1 MSKDRFRK
9 QMNSNYTLQDLLKGQ
24 DLEIIAASLLLLDK
38 LKVNSVQLFRD
49 SPAIIVTL
57 AGNYQT
63 TDDDKTNMEEF
74 LKANGD
80 LTFDEVLE
88 TLNKQLKKKRK

>member
-38 LKVNSVQLFRD
+38 LKVNSVQIFRN
-49 SPAIIVTL
+49 SPEILVTL
-57 AGNYQT
+57 AGSYQT
-63 TDDDKTNMEEF
+63 TDDDKTNMDEF

>member
-38 LKVNSVQLFRD
+38 LKVNSVQLFRN
-49 SPAIIVTL
+49 SPEILVTL

-63 TDDDKTNMEEF
+63 TDDDKTNMDEF

>member
-38 LKVNSVQLFRD
+38 LKVNSVQLFRN
-49 SPAIIVTL
+49 SPEIIVTL

-63 TDDDKTNMEEF
+63 TDNDKTNMDEF

-80 LTFDEVLE
+80 LTFDEVLDA
-88 TLNKQLKKKRK
+88 LNTQLKKKRK